1 MKLEKIQNLQ
11 VVSKPQMQQTVSVR
25 PKLTYEPD
33 SVSFSRKAEDKV
45 IAMKREGS
53 ALHVAFTGKLQNPM
67 ETKANE
73 DAPAIQFRV
82 RGVSKHQLGSEGASA
97 TAEDDSVIQLA
108 NSNWKEGDRLNVKET
123 KTRRGKSL
131 ELSHP
136 KFGALGSVPDEM
148 AEVLMPLLSG
158 KKSDYHFELSNVIAG
173 TSKGAP
179 TIGLRAVLKYTGE
192 DSKEAKKAADVFNG
206 LLNSDDPKISKA
218 VMVYQPEKSPQQVLE
233 RIFDVEGKENGLGR
247 VKEVKDAI
255 TNISKE
261 INDPKNKRILIL
273 GHCKPDGDTLGSV
286 IAMKEALKAAYPDR
300 EIDCAVDDKIP
311 GLFRDKMPGIESVK
325 RPYNPEKI
333 ATLEK
338 NLETLKSL
346 KTDTAKEQQK
356 VLERDLAELK
366 NPENL
371 FDANPLKG
379 KPKKQY
385 DLVMTMDI
393 PTPTR
398 FSGAFKDYIEGSKK
412 QIYIDHHPHRITEW
426 QNAKE
431 ETGLDM
437 NKIHKNGLA
446 LVCDAVPAATQL
458 VTIVA
463 DKAGVLGKMF
473 QKGGEAAKNFVA
485 SVITG
490 TSTDTGSFTRTANL
504 LPHHSAL
511 PVQQRPNFFP
521 EGMSTWLMNQLST
534 SDKTVDK
541 KWLRENI
548 AYDVPDKALSS
559 ESVDGKLSP
568 RDRMLTYA
576 LEGRKMSPELGLGI
590 IEVDYDQMYDVFNA
604 SLQQDPD
611 ITLLDVQNGFKYS
624 EALGA
629 LKSDP
634 SETSKRL
641 APGEK
646 ASTLTDKATETYT
659 GPYDADRIAILVIQ
673 DKKENFI
680 TENSDVAKQNGLR
693 LSFRSSAMSNHAE
706 LLANLFGGG
715 GHGGASGGRVDLP
728 GVNIDTPLVVKV
740 NGKVVD
746 DTASVYA
753 DLTKNYEIMKDNKI
767 PAEKRAGMCKKIEIA
782 LAEEG
787 QKGRTTSE
795 IIKDVVTEIRK
806 NQPAT
811 NVVSN
816 GKNGKAGKSG
826 KSGKGGRGQKTQG
839 QQQPQQTG
847 KSGGKHK
854 PQKGGKRHFE
864 VAA

>member
-11 VVSKPQMQQTVSVR
+11 VVSRPQMQQTQMVR
-25 PKLTYEPD
+25 PNLKYAAD
-33 SVSFSRKAEDKV
+33 SVTLSRQAVDKP
-45 IAMKREGS
+45 IAVKREGN

-67 ETKANE
+67 ETRATE

-82 RGVSKHQLGSEGASA
+82 RGVSKHQAGTEGASA
-97 TAEDDSVIQLA
+97 TAEDDSVVQLA
-108 NSNWKEGDRLNVKET
+108 NSNWKEGEALRCKEAKGRNG
-123 KTRRGKSL
+123 KTL
-131 ELSHP
+131 ALVHP
-136 KFGALGSVPDEM
+136 KFGEVGQVPKEM
-148 AEVLMPLLSG
+148 AEVLMPLMKG
-158 KKSDYHFELSNVIAG
+158 KNQDYRFELSNVIAG

-179 TIGLRAVLKYTGE
+179 TIGLRATLKYVGE
-192 DSKEAKKAADVFNG
+192 DKKEAQKATEVFNG
-206 LLNSDDPKISKA
+206 LLNSEDPKISKA
-218 VMVYQPEKSPQQVLE
+218 VMVYQPAKSPEQVLE

-247 VKEVKDAI
+247 VREIKEAI
-255 TNISKE
+255 TNISNE
-261 INDPKNKRILIL
+261 INNPENKRILIL

-286 IAMKEALKAAYPDR
+286 VAMKEALKAAYPDR

-311 GLFRDKMPGIESVK
+311 GLFRDKMPGIEAVK

-338 NLETLKSL
+338 NLEVLKSIN
-346 KTDTAKEQQK
+346 TPTAREQQK
-356 VLERDLAELK
+356 VLERDLAELT

-371 FDANPLKG
+371 FDANPLQG
-379 KPKKQY
+379 KAKKQY
-385 DLVMTMDI
+385 DLVMTMDV

-426 QNAKE
+426 QNAKDV
-431 ETGLDM
+431 TGLDM

-473 QKGGEAAKNFVA
+473 EKGGEAAKNFVA

-521 EGMSTWLMNQLST
+521 EGMSTWLTDQLSK
-534 SDKTVDK
+534 SDKSVDK

-548 AYDVPDKALSS
+548 AYDVPDRALSS
-559 ESVDGKLSP
+559 NSVDGKLSP
-568 RDRMLTYA
+568 RDKMLTYA
-576 LEGRKMSPELGLGI
+576 LEGRKMAPELGLGL
-590 IEVDYDQMYDVFNA
+590 IEVNYDQMYDVFNA
-604 SLQQDPD
+604 SLQQDPE
-611 ITLLDVQNGFKYS
+611 ITLLDIQNGFKYS
-624 EALGA
+624 EVMGA

-634 SETSKRL
+634 SETSQRL
-641 APGEK
+641 APGQK
-646 ASTLTDKATETYT
+646 ASSLSEMATQTYT
-659 GPYDADRIAILVIQ
+659 GPYDADRIGILVIQ

-680 TENSDVAKQNGLR
+680 TENSDVAKMNGLR
-693 LSFRSSAMSNHAE
+693 LSFRSSATSNHAE

-728 GVNIDTPLVVKV
+728 GVEINTPLVVKV
-740 NGKVVD
+740 DGKVVD

-753 DLTKNYEIMKDNKI
+753 DLTKNYEIMKDNSI

-782 LAEEG
+782 LAEDG

-795 IIKDVVTEIRK
+795 IITDVVKEIRK
-806 NQPAT
+806 NQPAVET
-811 NVVSN
+811 QT
-816 GKNGKAGKSG
+816 GK
-826 KSGKGGRGQKTQG
+826 GQKTQG
-839 QQQPQQTG
+839 HHDNHQQTG
-847 KSGGKHK
+847 KAGGKHK
-854 PQKGGKRHFE
+854 PHKGGKRHFD

>member
-1 MKLEKIQNLQ
+1 MKLEKIQNLSL
-11 VVSKPQMQQTVSVR
+11 VSKPQMQKATAVR
-25 PKLTYEPD
+25 PKLTYEAD
-33 SVSFSRKAEDKV
+33 SATFTRKAEDKV
-45 IAMKREGS
+45 IAMKREGN

-73 DAPAIQFRV
+73 DAPALQFRV
-82 RGVSKHQLGSEGASA
+82 RGVSKHQLGTEGASA
-97 TAEDDSVIQLA
+97 TAEDDSVVQLA
-108 NSNWKEGDRLNVKET
+108 NSNWKEGDRLNWKEE
-123 KTRRGKSL
+123 KTRMGTTIA
-131 ELSHP
+131 LSHP
-136 KFGALGSVPDEM
+136 KFGEIGQVPKEM
-148 AEVLMPLLSG
+148 AEVLLPVLKG
-158 KKSDYHFELSNVIAG
+158 KKQDFSFELGNVIAG

-179 TIGLRAVLKYTGE
+179 TIGLRAVLKYKGDDARTA
-192 DSKEAKKAADVFNG
+192 KEAADVFNG

-233 RIFDVEGKENGLGR
+233 RIFDVEGKENGLGK
-247 VKEVKDAI
+247 VKEIKEAI
-255 TNISKE
+255 TNIANE
-261 INDPKNKRILIL
+261 INNPENKRILIL

-300 EIDCAVDDKIP
+300 QIDCAVDDKIP
-311 GLFRDKMPGIESVK
+311 GLFRDKMPGVEDVK
-325 RPYNPEKI
+325 RPYNPKKI
-333 ATLEK
+333 ETLEK
-338 NLETLKSL
+338 NIETLKSL
-346 KTDTAKEQQK
+346 NTETAKEQLK

-366 NPENL
+366 DPNNL
-371 FDANPLKG
+371 FDANPLQG
-379 KPKKQY
+379 KAKKQY
-385 DLVMTMDI
+385 DLVITMDI

-426 QNAKE
+426 QNAKA

-437 NKIHKNGLA
+437 DKIHKNGLA
-446 LVCDAVPAATQL
+446 LICDAVPAATQL

-473 QKGGEAAKNFVA
+473 EKGGTAAKNFVA

-521 EGMSTWLMNQLST
+521 EGMSTWLTNQLAKT
-534 SDKTVDK
+534 DKSVDK

-559 ESVDGKLSP
+559 TSVDGKASP
-568 RDRMLTYA
+568 RDKMVQYA
-576 LEGRKMSPELGLGI
+576 LDGRKMFPELGLGV

-604 SLQQDPD
+604 SLEQDPD
-611 ITLLDVQNGFKYS
+611 ITLLDIQNGFKYS
-624 EALGA
+624 EVLGA

-634 SETSKRL
+634 SETSQKL
-641 APGEK
+641 AKGQK
-646 ASTLTDKATETYT
+646 ASTLSERATQTYT
-659 GPYDADRIAILVIQ
+659 GPYDADRIGILVIQ

-706 LLANLFGGG
+706 ILANLFGGG

-728 GVNIDTPLVVKV
+728 GVTIDTPLVIKV
-740 NGKVVD
+740 NGKVVE
-746 DTASVYA
+746 DTASVYE
-753 DLTKNYEIMKDNKI
+753 DLKNNYNIMKDNNI
-767 PAEKRAGMCKKIEIA
+767 PAEQRAGKCKKIEIA

-787 QKGRTTSE
+787 QKGRTTTE

-806 NQPAT
+806 TQPAT
-811 NVVSN
+811 TTQ
-816 GKNGKAGKSG
+816 
-826 KSGKGGRGQKTQG
+826 KGGKGQKTGKGPRTQG
-839 QQQPQQTG
+839 HEQPQHTG
-847 KSGGKHK
+847 KANGKHRPK
-854 PQKGGKRHFE
+854 KGGKRHFE

>member
-1 MKLEKIQNLQ
+1 
-11 VVSKPQMQQTVSVR
+11 
-25 PKLTYEPD
+25 
-33 SVSFSRKAEDKV
+33 
-45 IAMKREGS
+45 
-53 ALHVAFTGKLQNPM
+53 
-67 ETKANE
+67 
-73 DAPAIQFRV
+73 
-82 RGVSKHQLGSEGASA
+82 
-97 TAEDDSVIQLA
+97 
-108 NSNWKEGDRLNVKET
+108 
-123 KTRRGKSL
+123 
-131 ELSHP
+131 
-136 KFGALGSVPDEM
+136 
-148 AEVLMPLLSG
+148 
-158 KKSDYHFELSNVIAG
+158 
-173 TSKGAP
+173 
-179 TIGLRAVLKYTGE
+179 
-192 DSKEAKKAADVFNG
+192 
-206 LLNSDDPKISKA
+206 
-218 VMVYQPEKSPQQVLE
+218 
-233 RIFDVEGKENGLGR
+233 
-247 VKEVKDAI
+247 
-255 TNISKE
+255 
-261 INDPKNKRILIL
+261 
-273 GHCKPDGDTLGSV
+273 
-286 IAMKEALKAAYPDR
+286 MKEALKAAYPDR

-333 ATLEK
+333 ETLSK
-338 NLETLKSL
+338 NLEVLKSIN
-346 KTDTAKEQQK
+346 TPTSKEQQK

-366 NPENL
+366 DPNNL
-371 FDANPLKG
+371 FDANPLQG

-385 DLVMTMDI
+385 DLVMTMDV

-431 ETGLDM
+431 VTGLDM

-473 QKGGEAAKNFVA
+473 EKGGEAAKNFVA

-521 EGMSTWLMNQLST
+521 EGMSTWLTDKLSQT
-534 SDKTVDK
+534 DKSVDK

-559 ESVDGKLSP
+559 NSVDGKLSP
-568 RDRMLTYA
+568 RDKMLTYA
-576 LEGRKMSPELGLGI
+576 LQGRKMEPELGLGI
-590 IEVDYDQMYDVFNA
+590 IEVDYDQMYDVFDA
-604 SLQQDPD
+604 SLKQDPE
-611 ITLLDVQNGFKYS
+611 ITLLDIQNGFKYS
-624 EALGA
+624 EVMGA
-629 LKSDP
+629 LKADP
-634 SETSKRL
+634 SETSQRL
-641 APGEK
+641 APGQK
-646 ASTLTDKATETYT
+646 ASSLSEMATQTYT
-659 GPYDADRIAILVIQ
+659 GPYDADRIGILVIQ

-693 LSFRSSAMSNHAE
+693 LSFRSSATSNHAE

-728 GVNIDTPLVVKV
+728 GVEINTPLVVKV
-740 NGKVVD
+740 DGKVVD

-753 DLTKNYEIMKDNKI
+753 DLTKNYEIMKDNSI

-782 LAEEG
+782 LAEDG

-795 IIKDVVTEIRK
+795 IITDVVKEIRK
-806 NQPAT
+806 NQPAVET
-811 NVVSN
+811 QT
-816 GKNGKAGKSG
+816 GK
-826 KSGKGGRGQKTQG
+826 GQKTQG
-839 QQQPQQTG
+839 HHDNNQHSG
-847 KSGGKHK
+847 KVGGKHK
-854 PQKGGKRHFE
+854 PHKGGKRHFD

>member
-1 MKLEKIQNLQ
+1 MKLEKIQNLS
-11 VVSKPQMQQTVSVR
+11 VVTQPQMQKAQAVR
-25 PKLTYEPD
+25 PKLTYEAD
-33 SVSFSRKAEDKV
+33 TATFTRKAEDKV
-45 IAMKREGS
+45 ISMKREGN

-67 ETKANE
+67 ETKASE

-82 RGVSKHQLGSEGASA
+82 RGVSKHQLGTEGASA
-97 TAEDDSVIQLA
+97 TAEDDSVVQLA
-108 NSNWKEGDRLNVKET
+108 NSNWKEGDRLQWKEE
-123 KTRRGKSL
+123 KTRMGKTIA
-131 ELSHP
+131 LSHP
-136 KFGALGSVPDEM
+136 KFGEIGQVPKEM
-148 AEVLMPLLSG
+148 AEVLLPVLKG
-158 KKSDYHFELSNVIAG
+158 KKQDFSFELGNVIAG

-179 TIGLRAVLKYTGE
+179 TIGLRAVLKYNGNDKSTA
-192 DSKEAKKAADVFNG
+192 KEAADVFNG

-218 VMVYQPEKSPQQVLE
+218 VMVYQPEKSPKQVLE
-233 RIFDVEGKENGLGR
+233 RIFDVEGKENGLGK
-247 VKEVKDAI
+247 VKEIKETID
-255 TNISKE
+255 NIANE
-261 INDPKNKRILIL
+261 INNPENKKILVL

-311 GLFRDKMPGIESVK
+311 GLFRDKMPGIEDVK
-325 RPYNPEKI
+325 RPYNAKKI
-333 ATLEK
+333 ETLEK
-338 NLETLKSL
+338 NLEVLKSL

-356 VLERDLAELK
+356 VLERDLSELK
-366 NPENL
+366 DPNNL
-371 FDANPLKG
+371 FDANPLQG

-385 DLVMTMDI
+385 DLVVTLDI

-463 DKAGVLGKMF
+463 EKAGVLGKMF
-473 QKGGEAAKNFVA
+473 EKGGKAAKNFVA

-521 EGMSTWLMNQLST
+521 EGMSTWLTNQLSKT
-534 SDKTVDK
+534 DKSVDK

-559 ESVDGKLSP
+559 TSIDGKASP
-568 RDRMLTYA
+568 RDKMVQYA
-576 LEGRKMSPELGLGI
+576 LDGRKMFPDLGLGI

-604 SLQQDPD
+604 SLEQDPD
-611 ITLLDVQNGFKYS
+611 ITLLDIQNGFKYS
-624 EALGA
+624 EVLGA

-634 SETSKRL
+634 SETSQKL
-641 APGEK
+641 AKGQK
-646 ASTLTDKATETYT
+646 ASTLSEKATQTYT
-659 GPYDADRIAILVIQ
+659 GPYDADRIGILVIQ

-706 LLANLFGGG
+706 ILANLFGGG

-728 GVNIDTPLVVKV
+728 GVEIDTPLVIKV

-746 DTASVYA
+746 DTAEVYN
-753 DLTKNYEIMKDNKI
+753 DLKNNYNIMKDNNI
-767 PAEKRAGMCKKIEIA
+767 PAEQRAGKCKKIEIA

-787 QKGRTTSE
+787 QKGRTTTE

-806 NQPAT
+806 GQPAT
-811 NVVSN
+811 TTQRPQK
-816 GKNGKAGKSG
+816 GGKA
-826 KSGKGGRGQKTQG
+826 GKGGRGQKSQKTQG
-839 QQQPQQTG
+839 QDQPQRPG

-854 PQKGGKRHFE
+854 PQKGGRRHFE

>member
-11 VVSKPQMQQTVSVR
+11 VVSKPQLQQAQTVR
-25 PKLTYEPD
+25 PKLTYATD
-33 SVSFSRKAEDKV
+33 SVTLSRKAEDKA
-45 IAMKREGS
+45 IAVKREGN

-67 ETKANE
+67 ETKATE

-82 RGVSKHQLGSEGASA
+82 RGVSKHQLGTEGASA
-97 TAEDDSVIQLA
+97 TAEDDSVVQLA
-108 NSNWKEGDRLNVKET
+108 NSNWKEGDRLNCKEVKGRNG
-123 KTRRGKSL
+123 KTL
-131 ELSHP
+131 ALVHP
-136 KFGALGSVPDEM
+136 KFGEVGQVPKEM
-148 AEVLMPLLSG
+148 AEVLMPVMKG
-158 KKSDYHFELSNVIAG
+158 KNQDYRFELSNVIAG

-179 TIGLRAVLKYTGE
+179 TIGLRASLKYVGN
-192 DSKEAKKAADVFNG
+192 DKKEAQKATDTFNS

-218 VMVYQPEKSPQQVLE
+218 VMVYQPSKSPEQVLE
-233 RIFDVEGKENGLGR
+233 RIFDVEGKENGPAR
-247 VKEVKDAI
+247 VKEIKEAI
-255 TNISKE
+255 TNISNE
-261 INDPKNKRILIL
+261 INNPENKKILIL

-286 IAMKEALKAAYPDR
+286 VAMKEALKAAYPDR

-311 GLFRDKMPGIESVK
+311 GLFRDKMPGIEAVK
-325 RPYNPEKI
+325 RPYNPDKI

-338 NLETLKSL
+338 NLEVLKSIN
-346 KTDTAKEQQK
+346 TETSKEQQK
-356 VLERDLAELK
+356 VLERDLAELT

-371 FDANPLKG
+371 FDANPLQG

-385 DLVMTMDI
+385 DLVMTMDV

-473 QKGGEAAKNFVA
+473 EKGGEAAKNFVA

-521 EGMSTWLMNQLST
+521 EGMSTWLTDQLSKT
-534 SDKTVDK
+534 DKSVDK

-559 ESVDGKLSP
+559 NSVDGKLSP
-568 RDRMLTYA
+568 RDKMLTYA
-576 LEGRKMSPELGLGI
+576 LEGRKMAPELGLGI
-590 IEVDYDQMYDVFNA
+590 IEVDYDQMYDVFNS
-604 SLQQDPD
+604 SLKQDPE

-624 EALGA
+624 EVLGA

-634 SETSKRL
+634 SETSQKL
-641 APGEK
+641 AQGQK
-646 ASTLTDKATETYT
+646 ASTLTERASETYT
-659 GPYDADRIAILVIQ
+659 GPYDADRIGILVIQ

-680 TENSDVAKQNGLR
+680 TENSDVAKMNGLR
-693 LSFRSSAMSNHAE
+693 LSFRSSATSNHAE

-728 GVNIDTPLVVKV
+728 GVTIDTPLVVKV

-753 DLTKNYEIMKDNKI
+753 DLTKNYEIMKDNNI

-782 LAEEG
+782 LAEDG
-787 QKGRTTSE
+787 QQGRTTSE
-795 IIKDVVTEIRK
+795 IIKDVVKEIRK

-811 NVVSN
+811 NTKET
-816 GKNGKAGKSG
+816 GK
-826 KSGKGGRGQKTQG
+826 GQKTQG
-839 QQQPQQTG
+839 HNDNHQQTG
-847 KSGGKHK
+847 KAGGKHK
-854 PQKGGKRHFE
+854 PHKGGKRHFD

>member
-11 VVSKPQMQQTVSVR
+11 VVSRPQMQKAATVR
-25 PKLTYEPD
+25 PNLRYEAD
-33 SVSFSRKAEDKV
+33 TATFTRKAEDKA
-45 IAMKREGS
+45 IAVKREGN

-67 ETKANE
+67 ETKATE
-73 DAPAIQFRV
+73 DLPAIQFRV
-82 RGVSKHQLGSEGASA
+82 RGVSKHQAGTEGASA
-97 TAEDDSVIQLA
+97 TAEDDSVVQLA
-108 NSNWKEGDRLNVKET
+108 HSNWKEGDRLNCKEVKGRQG
-123 KTRRGKSL
+123 KTL
-131 ELSHP
+131 ALMHP
-136 KFGALGSVPDEM
+136 KFGEVGQVPKEM
-148 AEVLMPLLSG
+148 AEVLMPVMKG
-158 KKSDYHFELSNVIAG
+158 KNQDYRFELSNVIAG

-179 TIGLRAVLKYTGE
+179 TIGLRATLKYIGK
-192 DSKEAKKAADVFNG
+192 DKKEAQKATEAFNN

-233 RIFDVEGKENGLGR
+233 RIFDVEGKENGLGK
-247 VKEVKDAI
+247 VKEIKDAI
-255 TNISKE
+255 TNISNE
-261 INDPKNKRILIL
+261 INNPENKRILIL

-286 IAMKEALKAAYPDR
+286 IAMKTAIQAAYPDR
-300 EIDCAVDDKIP
+300 QIDCAVDDKIP
-311 GLFRDKMPGIESVK
+311 GLFRDKMPGIEDVK

-338 NLETLKSL
+338 NLEVLKSIN
-346 KTDTAKEQQK
+346 TPTSKEQQK
-356 VLERDLAELK
+356 VLERDLAELT
-366 NPENL
+366 NPDNL
-371 FDANPLKG
+371 FDANPLQG
-379 KPKKQY
+379 KEKKKY
-385 DLVMTMDI
+385 DLVMTMDV

-426 QNAKE
+426 QNAKS

-463 DKAGVLGKMF
+463 EKAGLLGKMF
-473 QKGGEAAKNFVA
+473 EKGGEAAKNFVA

-521 EGMSTWLMNQLST
+521 EGMSTWLTNKLAETDS
-534 SDKTVDK
+534 SVDK

-559 ESVDGKLSP
+559 NSVDGKLSP
-568 RDRMLTYA
+568 RDKMLTYA

-634 SETSKRL
+634 SETSQKL
-641 APGEK
+641 APGQK
-646 ASTLTDKATETYT
+646 ASTLTERATETYT

-728 GVNIDTPLVVKV
+728 GVTIDTPLVIKV
-740 NGKVVD
+740 NGKTVD

-753 DLTKNYEIMKDNKI
+753 DLAKNYEIMKDNNI
-767 PAEKRAGMCKKIEIA
+767 PAEKRASMCKKIEIA
-782 LAEEG
+782 LAGEG
-787 QKGRTTSE
+787 EKGRTTSE

-806 NQPAT
+806 SQPAT
-811 NVVSN
+811 NST
-816 GKNGKAGKSG
+816 KE
-826 KSGKGGRGQKTQG
+826 SGKGQKTNG
-839 QQQPQQTG
+839 HHDNHQQTG
-847 KSGGKHK
+847 KAGGKHK
-854 PQKGGKRHFE
+854 PHKGGKRHFE

>member
-11 VVSKPQMQQTVSVR
+11 VVSKPQMQQTANVR
-25 PKLTYEPD
+25 PNLRYEAD
-33 SVSFSRKAEDKV
+33 SVSFSRKAEDKP
-45 IAMKREGS
+45 IAVKREGN

-67 ETKANE
+67 ETKATE

-82 RGVSKHQLGSEGASA
+82 RGVSKHQAGTEGASA
-97 TAEDDSVIQLA
+97 TAEDDSVVQLA
-108 NSNWKEGDRLNVKET
+108 HSNWKEGDRLNCKEVKGRQG
-123 KTRRGKSL
+123 KTL
-131 ELSHP
+131 ALIHP
-136 KFGALGSVPDEM
+136 KFGEVGQVPKEM
-148 AEVLMPLLSG
+148 AEVLMPVMKG
-158 KKSDYHFELSNVIAG
+158 KMQDYRFELSNVIAG

-179 TIGLRAVLKYTGE
+179 TIGLRAALKYVGN
-192 DSKEAKKAADVFNG
+192 DKKEAQKATDAFNG

-218 VMVYQPEKSPQQVLE
+218 VMVYQPAKTPQQVLE

-247 VKEVKDAI
+247 VKEIKDAI
-255 TNISKE
+255 SNISDE
-261 INDPKNKRILIL
+261 INNPENKKILIL

-286 IAMKEALKAAYPDR
+286 IAMKTAIQAAFPDR

-311 GLFRDKMPGIESVK
+311 GLFRDKMPGIEAVK

-338 NLETLKSL
+338 NLEVLKSIN
-346 KTDTAKEQQK
+346 TDTSKEQQK

-371 FDANPLKG
+371 FDANPLQG
-379 KPKKQY
+379 KEKKKY

-463 DKAGVLGKMF
+463 EKAGLLGKMF
-473 QKGGEAAKNFVA
+473 EKGGEAAKNFVA

-521 EGMSTWLMNQLST
+521 EGMSTWLTNKLSET
-534 SDKTVDK
+534 DSSVDK

-559 ESVDGKLSP
+559 NSVDGKLSP
-568 RDRMLTYA
+568 RDKMLTYA

-590 IEVDYDQMYDVFNA
+590 IEVDYDQMYDVFNS

-634 SETSKRL
+634 SEVSQKL
-641 APGEK
+641 APGQK
-646 ASTLTDKATETYT
+646 ASTLTERATETYT

-728 GVNIDTPLVVKV
+728 GVNVDTPLVIKV
-740 NGKVVD
+740 NGKTVD

-753 DLTKNYEIMKDNKI
+753 DLTKNYEIMKDNNI

-782 LAEEG
+782 LAGEG
-787 QKGRTTSE
+787 EHGRTTSE
-795 IIKDVVTEIRK
+795 IIKDVVKEIRK
-806 NQPAT
+806 DQPAT
-811 NVVSN
+811 NTT
-816 GKNGKAGKSG
+816 KET
-826 KSGKGGRGQKTQG
+826 GRGNKTQG
-839 QQQPQQTG
+839 HHDNHQQTG
-847 KSGGKHK
+847 KAGGKHR
-854 PQKGGKRHFE
+854 PNKGGKRHFE

>member
-11 VVSKPQMQQTVSVR
+11 VVSQPQMQRTANVR
-25 PKLTYEPD
+25 PKLTYEAD
-33 SVSFSRKAEDKV
+33 SVSFSRKAEEKV
-45 IAMKREGS
+45 ISTKREGN

-67 ETKANE
+67 ETKASE

-82 RGVSKHQLGSEGASA
+82 RGVSKHQLGTEGASA
-97 TAEDDSVIQLA
+97 TAVDDSVVQLA

-123 KTRRGKSL
+123 KTRRGKTL
-131 ELSHP
+131 EIVHP

-148 AEVLMPLLSG
+148 ADTLMPLIKG
-158 KKSDYHFELSNVIAG
+158 DKTNYRFELSNVIAG

-179 TIGLRAVLKYTGE
+179 TIGLRAVLKYTG
-192 DSKEAKKAADVFNG
+192 DDPKQAKAASDVFNE

-233 RIFDVEGKENGLGR
+233 RIFDVEGKENGLGSVR
-247 VKEVKDAI
+247 EIKDAI

-261 INDPKNKRILIL
+261 INDPSNKRILIL

-325 RPYNPEKI
+325 RPYNPDKI
-333 ATLEK
+333 QTLEK
-338 NLETLKSL
+338 NIETLKSL
-346 KTDTAKEQQK
+346 KTDTAKAQQQ

-366 NPENL
+366 DPENL
-371 FDANPLKG
+371 FDANPLQG

-385 DLVMTMDI
+385 DLVMTMDV

-521 EGMSTWLMNQLST
+521 EGMSTWLMNQLSAT
-534 SDKTVDK
+534 DKSVDK

-559 ESVDGKLSP
+559 ESVNGKASP

-604 SLQQDPD
+604 SLEQDPD

-634 SETSKRL
+634 SETSQRL
-641 APGEK
+641 APGQKASSLSEK
-646 ASTLTDKATETYT
+646 ATQTYT

-728 GVNIDTPLVVKV
+728 GVTIDTPLVVKV
-740 NGKVVD
+740 DGKVVD

-753 DLTKNYEIMKDNKI
+753 DLTKNYEIMKDTKI

-787 QKGRTTSE
+787 QAGRTTSE
-795 IIKDVVTEIRK
+795 IIKDVVSEIRK

-811 NVVSN
+811 T
-816 GKNGKAGKSG
+816 KTTTTG

-839 QQQPQQTG
+839 QEQPERTG
-847 KSGGKHK
+847 KSNGKHK
-854 PQKGGKRHFE
+854 PKKGGKKHFE

>member
-1 MKLEKIQNLQ
+1 MNINKINNLAVAQ
-11 VVSKPQMQQTVSVR
+11 MRPQIKPQAAQ
-25 PKLTYEPD
+25 PKLTYATDTVELSKQESP
-33 SVSFSRKAEDKV
+33 
-45 IAMKREGS
+45 ITLKRQGN
-53 ALHVAFTGKLQNPM
+53 ALHVSFTGKIQNPM

-73 DAPAIQFRV
+73 DAPALQFRV
-82 RGVSKHQLGSEGASA
+82 RGVSKHQLGTEGASA
-97 TAEDDSVIQLA
+97 TAEDDSVVQLA
-108 NSNWKEGDRLNVKET
+108 NSNWKEGDKLVWKEE
-123 KTRRGKSL
+123 KTRMGKSIA
-131 ELSHP
+131 LSHP
-136 KFGALGSVPDEM
+136 KFGEIGSVPKEM
-148 AEVLMPLLSG
+148 AEVLLPVL
-158 KKSDYHFELSNVIAG
+158 KNNKQDYSFELGNVIAG

-179 TIGLRAVLKYTGE
+179 TIGLRAVLKYNGN
-192 DSKEAKKAADVFNG
+192 DKKVAKEAADVFNG

-218 VMVYQPEKSPQQVLE
+218 VMVYQPEKSPKQVLE
-233 RIFDVEGKENGLGR
+233 RIFDVEGKENGLGAVR
-247 VKEVKDAI
+247 EVKTAI
-255 TNISKE
+255 DNIANE
-261 INDPKNKRILIL
+261 INNPENKRILLL

-286 IAMKEALKAAYPDR
+286 IAMKEALKVAYPDR

-311 GLFRDKMPGIESVK
+311 GLFRDKMPGIEDVK

-333 ATLEK
+333 QTLEK
-338 NLETLKSL
+338 NLQVLNALNTP
-346 KTDTAKEQQK
+346 TAKEQSK

-366 NPENL
+366 DPNNL
-371 FDANPLKG
+371 FDANPLNG
-379 KPKKQY
+379 KEKKKY
-385 DLVMTMDI
+385 DLVVTLDV

-426 QNAKE
+426 QNAKN

-437 NKIHKNGLA
+437 DKIHKNGLA

-473 QKGGEAAKNFVA
+473 EKGGKAAKNFVA

-521 EGMSTWLMNQLST
+521 EGMSTWLTNQLAKT
-534 SDKTVDK
+534 DKSVDK

-548 AYDVPDKALSS
+548 AYDVPDKKLSGD
-559 ESVDGKLSP
+559 SVNGKTSP
-568 RDRMLTYA
+568 RDKMLNYA

-590 IEVDYDQMYDVFNA
+590 IEVDYDQMYDVFNS
-604 SLQQDPD
+604 SLEQDPD

-634 SETSKRL
+634 SETSQKL
-641 APGEK
+641 VKGQK
-646 ASTLTDKATETYT
+646 AQTLTERATQTYE

-728 GVNIDTPLVVKV
+728 GVTVSTPLVIKV
-740 NGKVVD
+740 NGKVVE
-746 DTASVYA
+746 DTAEVYK
-753 DLTKNYEIMKDNKI
+753 DLKQNYEIMKDNNI
-767 PAEKRAGMCKKIEIA
+767 PAEQRAGKCKKIEIA
-782 LAEEG
+782 LAEDG

-795 IIKDVVTEIRK
+795 IITDVVREIRK
-806 NQPAT
+806 GQPAT
-811 NVVSN
+811 NQV
-816 GKNGKAGKSG
+816 
-826 KSGKGGRGQKTQG
+826 KGGRGPKGPKGGRRPEANQQAQQG
-839 QQQPQQTG
+839 
-847 KSGGKHK
+847 HK
-854 PQKGGKRHFE
+854 PQGGKKPHGHKGGRRLNE
-864 VAA
+864 VA

>member
-1 MKLEKIQNLQ
+1 MNINKINNLAVAQ
-11 VVSKPQMQQTVSVR
+11 MKPQLKAREIQ
-25 PKLTYEPD
+25 PKLTYATDTVELSKQESPI
-33 SVSFSRKAEDKV
+33 VL
-45 IAMKREGS
+45 KRQGN
-53 ALHVAFTGKLQNPM
+53 ALHVSFTGKIQNPM
-67 ETKANE
+67 ETKASE
-73 DAPAIQFRV
+73 DAPALQFRV
-82 RGVSKHQLGSEGASA
+82 RGVSKHQLGTEGASA
-97 TAEDDSVIQLA
+97 TAEDDSVVQLA
-108 NSNWKEGDRLNVKET
+108 NSNWKEGDRLQWKEE
-123 KTRRGKSL
+123 KTRMGKTIA
-131 ELSHP
+131 LSHP
-136 KFGALGSVPDEM
+136 KFGEIGSVPKEM
-148 AEVLMPLLSG
+148 AEVLLPVLKG
-158 KKSDYHFELSNVIAG
+158 KKQDFSFELGNVIAG

-179 TIGLRAVLKYTGE
+179 TIGLRAVLKYNGT
-192 DSKEAKKAADVFNG
+192 DKKAAKEAADVFNG

-218 VMVYQPEKSPQQVLE
+218 VMVYQPEKSPKQVLE

-247 VKEVKDAI
+247 VKEVKTAI
-255 TNISKE
+255 DNIAKE
-261 INDPKNKRILIL
+261 INDPSNKKILLL

-311 GLFRDKMPGIESVK
+311 GLFRDKMPGIEDVK

-333 ATLEK
+333 KTLEK
-338 NLETLKSL
+338 NLQVLNALNTE
-346 KTDTAKEQQK
+346 TAKEQSK

-366 NPENL
+366 DPNNL
-371 FDANPLKG
+371 FDANPLNG
-379 KPKKQY
+379 KAKKKY
-385 DLVMTMDI
+385 DLVVTLDI

-426 QNAKE
+426 QNAKK

-437 NKIHKNGLA
+437 DKIHKNGLA

-473 QKGGEAAKNFVA
+473 EKGGKAAKNFVA

-521 EGMSTWLMNQLST
+521 EGMSTWLTNQLAKT
-534 SDKTVDK
+534 DKSVDK

-548 AYDVPDKALSS
+548 AYDVPDKKLSGD
-559 ESVDGKLSP
+559 SVDGKTSP
-568 RDRMLTYA
+568 RDKMLTYA

-590 IEVDYDQMYDVFNA
+590 IEVDYDQMYDVFNS
-604 SLQQDPD
+604 SLEQDPD

-634 SETSKRL
+634 SETSQKL
-641 APGEK
+641 AKGQK
-646 ASTLTDKATETYT
+646 AQTLTERATQTYE

-728 GVNIDTPLVVKV
+728 GVTINTPLVVKV

-746 DTASVYA
+746 DTAEVYK
-753 DLTKNYEIMKDNKI
+753 DLKQNYEIMKDNNI
-767 PAEKRAGMCKKIEIA
+767 PAEQRAGKCKKIEIA
-782 LAEEG
+782 LAEDG

-795 IIKDVVTEIRK
+795 IIQDVVKEIRK
-806 NQPAT
+806 GQPAT
-811 NVVSN
+811 NAVK
-816 GKNGKAGKSG
+816 G
-826 KSGKGGRGQKTQG
+826 GKGPRGPKG
-839 QQQPQQTG
+839 P
-847 KSGGKHK
+847 
-854 PQKGGKRHFE
+854 KGGKRPEANQQAQQGQKAHGGKKPHGHKGGRRLNE
-864 VAA
+864 VA

>member
-11 VVSKPQMQQTVSVR
+11 VVSQPQLQKTANVR
-25 PKLTYEPD
+25 PKLTYAPD
-33 SVSFSRKAEDKV
+33 SVSFSQKAQDKV

-67 ETKANE
+67 ETKATE

-82 RGVSKHQLGSEGASA
+82 RGVSKHQLGTEGASA
-97 TAEDDSVIQLA
+97 TAEDDSVVQLA

-179 TIGLRAVLKYTGE
+179 TIGLRAVLKYTG
-192 DSKEAKKAADVFNG
+192 DDKKEAQKAADVFNG
-206 LLNSDDPKISKA
+206 LLNSEDPKISKA

-233 RIFDVEGKENGLGR
+233 RIFDVEGKENGLGS
-247 VKEVKDAI
+247 VKEIKNAI

-261 INDPKNKRILIL
+261 INDPNNKRILIL

-311 GLFRDKMPGIESVK
+311 GLFRDKMPGIEDVK

-346 KTDTAKEQQK
+346 KTETAKEQQK

-371 FDANPLKG
+371 FDANPLQG

-385 DLVMTMDI
+385 DLVMTMDV

-426 QNAKE
+426 QNAKS

-437 NKIHKNGLA
+437 DKIHKNGLA

-559 ESVDGKLSP
+559 ESVDGKTSP
-568 RDRMLTYA
+568 RDKMLTYA

-604 SLQQDPD
+604 SLEQDPD

-634 SETSKRL
+634 SETSQRL
-641 APGEK
+641 APGET
-646 ASTLTDKATETYT
+646 ASTLTDKATQTYT

-728 GVNIDTPLVVKV
+728 GVTIDTPLVVKV

-753 DLTKNYEIMKDNKI
+753 DLTKNYEIMKDSSI

-811 NVVSN
+811 TKTTT
-816 GKNGKAGKSG
+816 GKSGKAG

-839 QQQPQQTG
+839 QQNPQQTG
-847 KSGGKHK
+847 KAGGKHK
-854 PQKGGKRHFE
+854 PQKGGKRHFD
-864 VAA
+864 VAV

>member
-11 VVSKPQMQQTVSVR
+11 VVSKTQLQQAQTVR
-25 PKLTYEPD
+25 PRLTYAAD
-33 SVSFSRKAEDKV
+33 SVTLSGKAVDKA
-45 IAMKREGS
+45 IAVKRQGN

-67 ETKANE
+67 ETQANE

-82 RGVSKHQLGSEGASA
+82 RGVSKHQLGTEGASA
-97 TAEDDSVIQLA
+97 TAEDDSVVQLA
-108 NSNWKEGDRLNVKET
+108 NSNWKEGDRLNCKEVKG
-123 KTRRGKSL
+123 RMGKSL
-131 ELSHP
+131 ALVHP
-136 KFGALGSVPDEM
+136 KFGELGQVPKEM
-148 AEVLMPLLSG
+148 ADVLIPVMKG
-158 KKSDYHFELSNVIAG
+158 KTQDYHFELSNVIAG

-179 TIGLRAVLKYTGE
+179 TIGLRAALKYVGN
-192 DSKEAKKAADVFNG
+192 DKNEAKKATEAFNG
-206 LLNSDDPKISKA
+206 LLNSEDPKISKA
-218 VMVYQPEKSPQQVLE
+218 VMVYQPSKSPSQVLE

-247 VKEVKDAI
+247 VREIKEAI
-255 TNISKE
+255 TNISNE
-261 INDPKNKRILIL
+261 INNPENKRILIL

-286 IAMKEALKAAYPDR
+286 VAMKEALKAAYPDR

-311 GLFRDKMPGIESVK
+311 GLFRDKMPGVEAVK

-333 ATLEK
+333 EKLEK
-338 NLETLKSL
+338 NLEVLKAINTETS
-346 KTDTAKEQQK
+346 KEQQK

-366 NPENL
+366 DPNNL
-371 FDANPLKG
+371 FDANPLQG

-385 DLVMTMDI
+385 DLVMTMDV

-426 QNAKE
+426 QNAKA

-437 NKIHKNGLA
+437 DKIHKNGLA

-473 QKGGEAAKNFVA
+473 EKGGEAAKNFVA

-504 LPHHSAL
+504 LPHHSKL

-521 EGMSTWLMNQLST
+521 EGMSTWLTDKLSET
-534 SDKTVDK
+534 DKSVDK

-548 AYDVPDKALSS
+548 AYDVPDKKLSS
-559 ESVDGKLSP
+559 SSVDGKLSP
-568 RDRMLTYA
+568 RDKMLTYA
-576 LEGRKMSPELGLGI
+576 LEGRKMEPELGLGI
-590 IEVDYDQMYDVFNA
+590 IEVDYDQMYDVFNS
-604 SLQQDPD
+604 SLQQDPE

-624 EALGA
+624 EVLGA

-634 SETSKRL
+634 SETSQRL
-641 APGEK
+641 APGQQATSLADK
-646 ASTLTDKATETYT
+646 ASQTYT
-659 GPYDADRIAILVIQ
+659 GPYDADRIGILVIQ

-680 TENSDVAKQNGLR
+680 TENSDVAKMNGLR
-693 LSFRSSAMSNHAE
+693 LSFRSSATSNHAE

-728 GVNIDTPLVVKV
+728 GVEINTPLVIKV
-740 NGKVVD
+740 DGKVVD

-753 DLTKNYEIMKDNKI
+753 DLTKNYEIMKDNSI

-787 QKGRTTSE
+787 QQGRTTSQ
-795 IIKDVVTEIRK
+795 IITDVVKEIRK

-811 NVVSN
+811 NTQTT
-816 GKNGKAGKSG
+816 GK
-826 KSGKGGRGQKTQG
+826 GQKTQG
-839 QQQPQQTG
+839 HKGQPQHTG
-847 KSGGKHK
+847 KAGGKHK
-854 PQKGGKRHFE
+854 PHKGGKRHFD

>member
-11 VVSKPQMQQTVSVR
+11 VVSQPQMQRTANVR
-25 PKLTYEPD
+25 PKLTYEAD
-33 SVSFSRKAEDKV
+33 SVSFSRKAEDKA
-45 IAMKREGS
+45 IAMKKEGN

-67 ETKANE
+67 ETKATE

-82 RGVSKHQLGSEGASA
+82 RGVSKHQLGTEGASA
-97 TAEDDSVIQLA
+97 TAVDDTVVQLA

-131 ELSHP
+131 EISHP

-148 AEVLMPLLSG
+148 AEVLMPLLKG
-158 KKSDYHFELSNVIAG
+158 KGSDYRFELSNVIAG

-179 TIGLRAVLKYTGE
+179 TIGLRATLKYVG
-192 DSKEAKKAADVFNG
+192 DDKNEAKNATAVFNE
-206 LLNSDDPKISKA
+206 LLNSEDPKISKA

-247 VKEVKDAI
+247 VKEIKDAI

-261 INDPKNKRILIL
+261 INNPENKRILLL

-286 IAMKEALKAAYPDR
+286 IAMKEALKAAFPDR

-311 GLFRDKMPGIESVK
+311 GLFRDKMPGIEDVK

-338 NLETLKSL
+338 NIETLKAL
-346 KTDTAKEQQK
+346 NTETAKAQQQ

-371 FDANPLKG
+371 FDANPLQG
-379 KPKKQY
+379 KEKKKY

-426 QNAKE
+426 ENAKA

-463 DKAGVLGKMF
+463 EKAGVLGKMF

-521 EGMSTWLMNQLST
+521 EGMSTWLMNQLSAT
-534 SDKTVDK
+534 DKSVDK

-559 ESVDGKLSP
+559 ESVNGKTSP

-576 LEGRKMSPELGLGI
+576 LEGRKMTPELGLGI

-604 SLQQDPD
+604 SLEQDPD

-634 SETSKRL
+634 SETSSRL

-646 ASTLTDKATETYT
+646 ASSLSDKATQTYT

-728 GVNIDTPLVVKV
+728 GVTIDTPLVVKV
-740 NGKVVD
+740 DGKVVD
-746 DTASVYA
+746 DTAQVYA

-782 LAEEG
+782 LAEQG
-787 QKGRTTSE
+787 QAGRTTSE
-795 IIKDVVTEIRK
+795 IIKDVVSEIRK

-811 NVVSN
+811 TTEKTN
-816 GKNGKAGKSG
+816 GKGG
-826 KSGKGGRGQKTQG
+826 KSGKGHKTQG
-839 QQQPQQTG
+839 HEGHQRPG

-854 PQKGGKRHFE
+854 PKKGGKRHFE

>member
-1 MKLEKIQNLQ
+1 MNISKINSPA
-11 VVSKPQMQQTVSVR
+11 VIAKTTESKVR
-25 PKLTYEPD
+25 NAQPKLTYATD
-33 SVSFSRKAEDKV
+33 SVELSKKASP
-45 IAMKREGS
+45 ITLKREGN
-53 ALHVAFTGKLQNPM
+53 ALHVSFMGKIQNPM
-67 ETKANE
+67 ETKASE

-82 RGVSKHQLGSEGASA
+82 RGVSKHQAGTEGASA
-97 TAEDDSVIQLA
+97 TAVDDSVVQLA
-108 NSNWKEGDRLNVKET
+108 NSNWKEGDVLRAKEV
-123 KTRRGKSL
+123 KTRSGKSL
-131 ELSHP
+131 ELTHP
-136 KFGALGSVPDEM
+136 KFGAVGSVPEEM
-148 AEVLMPLLSG
+148 AQFIMPIMS
-158 KKSDYHFELSNVIAG
+158 KKPSDYRFELSNVIAG

-179 TIGLRAVLKYTGE
+179 TIGLRASLKYVGE
-192 DSKEAKKAADVFNG
+192 DKAEAKKAADAFNT

-247 VKEVKDAI
+247 VREIKDAI
-255 TNISKE
+255 TNISNE
-261 INDPKNKRILIL
+261 INNPENKKILIL

-286 IAMKEALKAAYPDR
+286 IAMKEALKAAFPDR

-311 GLFRDKMPGIESVK
+311 GLFRDKMPGVEDVK

-333 ATLEK
+333 ATLQK
-338 NLETLKSL
+338 NLDVLKAL
-346 KTDTAKEQQK
+346 NTETAKEQQK

-371 FDANPLKG
+371 FDANPLQG
-379 KPKKQY
+379 KAKKQY
-385 DLVMTMDI
+385 DLVMTMDV

-412 QIYIDHHPHRITEW
+412 QIYIDHHPHRISEW
-426 QNAKE
+426 QNAKS

-437 NKIHKNGLA
+437 DKIHKNGLA

-458 VTIVA
+458 VTIIA
-463 DKAGVLGKMF
+463 DKAGDLGKMF
-473 QKGGEAAKNFVA
+473 EKGGQAAKNFVA

-504 LPHHSAL
+504 LPHHSAM

-521 EGMSTWLMNQLST
+521 EGMSTWLTNQLSKT
-534 SDKTVDK
+534 DKSVDK

-548 AYDVPDKALSS
+548 AYDVPDRALSGA
-559 ESVDGKLSP
+559 SVNGKASP
-568 RDRMLTYA
+568 RDKMLNYA
-576 LEGRKMSPELGLGI
+576 VEGRKMSPELGLGI
-590 IEVDYDQMYDVFNA
+590 IEVDYDQMYDVFNS

-634 SETSKRL
+634 SEVSQKL
-641 APGEK
+641 APGQK
-646 ASTLTDKATETYT
+646 ATTLTERATETYT

-680 TENSDVAKQNGLR
+680 TENSDVAKMNGLR

-728 GVNIDTPLVVKV
+728 GVEINTPLVVKV
-740 NGKVVD
+740 DGKVEE
-746 DTASVYA
+746 DTAKVYA
-753 DLTKNYEIMKDNKI
+753 ELTRNYNIMKDNNI
-767 PAEKRAGMCKKIEIA
+767 PAEQRAGKCKKIEIA

-787 QKGRTTSE
+787 QTGRTTSE
-795 IIKDVVTEIRK
+795 IIKDVVKEIRK

-811 NVVSN
+811 TTATTKGQKGQKGQGHHHDNQVQGN
-816 GKNGKAGKSG
+816 HKPHGGKKPHGH
-826 KSGKGGRGQKTQG
+826 KGGR
-839 QQQPQQTG
+839 
-847 KSGGKHK
+847 
-854 PQKGGKRHFE
+854 RLFE
-864 VAA
+864 VA

>member
-11 VVSKPQMQQTVSVR
+11 VVSKPQMQKTANVQ
-25 PKLTYEPD
+25 PKLTYAAD
-33 SVSFSRKAEDKV
+33 SVSFSQKAEEKA
-45 IAMKREGS
+45 IAMKREGN

-67 ETKANE
+67 ETKATE

-82 RGVSKHQLGSEGASA
+82 RGVSKHQLGTEGASA
-97 TAEDDSVIQLA
+97 TAVDDSVVQLA

-131 ELSHP
+131 ELIHP

-148 AEVLMPLLSG
+148 AEVLMPLIKG
-158 KKSDYHFELSNVIAG
+158 KNKDYHFELSNVIAG

-179 TIGLRAVLKYTGE
+179 TIGLRAVLKYTG
-192 DSKEAKKAADVFNG
+192 DNQKEATKAADVFNE

-247 VKEVKDAI
+247 VKEIKEAI
-255 TNISKE
+255 TNISNE
-261 INDPKNKRILIL
+261 INNPENKRILIL

-325 RPYNPEKI
+325 RPFNPEKI

-338 NLETLKSL
+338 NIETLKAINTETS
-346 KTDTAKEQQK
+346 KAQQQ

-371 FDANPLKG
+371 FDANPLEG
-379 KPKKQY
+379 KAKKQY
-385 DLVMTMDI
+385 DLVMTMDL

-426 QNAKE
+426 QNAKG

-437 NKIHKNGLA
+437 DKIHQNGLA

-463 DKAGVLGKMF
+463 EKAGVLGKMF

-521 EGMSTWLMNQLST
+521 EGMSTWLMNQLAAT
-534 SDKTVDK
+534 DKSVDK

-559 ESVDGKLSP
+559 ESVNGKTSP

-576 LEGRKMSPELGLGI
+576 LEGRKMTPELGLGI

-604 SLQQDPD
+604 SLEQDPD

-634 SETSKRL
+634 SETSQRL
-641 APGEK
+641 APGQKASSLSEK
-646 ASTLTDKATETYT
+646 ATQTYT

-728 GVNIDTPLVVKV
+728 GVTVSTPLVVKI
-740 NGKVVD
+740 NGKVEE
-746 DTASVYA
+746 DTAKVYA
-753 DLTKNYEIMKDNKI
+753 ELAKNYEIMKDNKI
-767 PAEKRAGMCKKIEIA
+767 PAEKRAGMCQKIEIA

-795 IIKDVVTEIRK
+795 IIKDVVGEIRK

-811 NVVSN
+811 NTE
-816 GKNGKAGKSG
+816 KT
-826 KSGKGGRGQKTQG
+826 GKGGKGGKGQKTNG
-839 QQQPQQTG
+839 HHDRPHTG
-847 KSGGKHK
+847 KSGGKHR
-854 PQKGGKRHFE
+854 PGKGGKRHFE

>member
-1 MKLEKIQNLQ
+1 MNINKINN
-11 VVSKPQMQQTVSVR
+11 VAVAPMKPQLKAREIQ
-25 PKLTYEPD
+25 PKLTYATDTVELSKQESPI
-33 SVSFSRKAEDKV
+33 VL
-45 IAMKREGS
+45 KRQGN
-53 ALHVAFTGKLQNPM
+53 ALHVSFTGKIQNPM

-73 DAPAIQFRV
+73 DAPALQFRV
-82 RGVSKHQLGSEGASA
+82 RGVSKHQLGTEGASA
-97 TAEDDSVIQLA
+97 TAEDDSVVQLA
-108 NSNWKEGDRLNVKET
+108 NSNWKEGDKLVWKEE
-123 KTRRGKSL
+123 KTRMGKSIA
-131 ELSHP
+131 LSHP
-136 KFGALGSVPDEM
+136 KFGEIGSVPKEM
-148 AEVLMPLLSG
+148 ADVLLPVL
-158 KKSDYHFELSNVIAG
+158 KKNKQDYSFELGNVIAG

-179 TIGLRAVLKYTGE
+179 TIGLRAVLKYNGT
-192 DSKEAKKAADVFNG
+192 DKKAAKDAADVFNG

-218 VMVYQPEKSPQQVLE
+218 VMVYQPEKSPKQVLE

-247 VKEVKDAI
+247 VKEVKTAI
-255 TNISKE
+255 DNIAKE
-261 INDPKNKRILIL
+261 INDPANKKILLL

-311 GLFRDKMPGIESVK
+311 GLFRDKMPGIEDVK

-333 ATLEK
+333 QTLEK
-338 NLETLKSL
+338 NLQVLNALNTA
-346 KTDTAKEQQK
+346 TAKEQSK

-366 NPENL
+366 DPNNL
-371 FDANPLKG
+371 FDANPLNG
-379 KPKKQY
+379 KAKKKY
-385 DLVMTMDI
+385 DLVVTLDV

-426 QNAKE
+426 QNAKN

-437 NKIHKNGLA
+437 DKIHKNGLA

-473 QKGGEAAKNFVA
+473 EKGGKAAKNFVA

-521 EGMSTWLMNQLST
+521 EGMSTWLTNQLAKT
-534 SDKTVDK
+534 DKSVDK

-548 AYDVPDKALSS
+548 AYDVPDKKLSGD
-559 ESVDGKLSP
+559 SVNGKTSP
-568 RDRMLTYA
+568 RDKMLNYA

-604 SLQQDPD
+604 SLEQDPD

-634 SETSKRL
+634 SETSQKL
-641 APGEK
+641 VKGQK
-646 ASTLTDKATETYT
+646 AQTLTERATQTYE

-706 LLANLFGGG
+706 ILANLFGGG

-728 GVNIDTPLVVKV
+728 GVTINTPLVIKV
-740 NGKVVD
+740 NGKVVE
-746 DTASVYA
+746 DTAEVYK
-753 DLTKNYEIMKDNKI
+753 DLKQNYEIMKDNNI
-767 PAEKRAGMCKKIEIA
+767 PAEKRAGKCKKIEIA
-782 LAEEG
+782 LAEDG

-795 IIKDVVTEIRK
+795 IIQDVVKEIRK
-806 NQPAT
+806 GQPAT
-811 NVVSN
+811 NAVK
-816 GKNGKAGKSG
+816 G
-826 KSGKGGRGQKTQG
+826 GKGPRGPKG
-839 QQQPQQTG
+839 P
-847 KSGGKHK
+847 
-854 PQKGGKRHFE
+854 KGGKRPEANQQAQQGQKPQGGKKPHGHKGGRRLNE
-864 VAA
+864 VA

>member
-1 MKLEKIQNLQ
+1 MNINKINNLAVAQ
-11 VVSKPQMQQTVSVR
+11 MRPQIKPQAAQ
-25 PKLTYEPD
+25 PKLTYATDTVELSKQESP
-33 SVSFSRKAEDKV
+33 
-45 IAMKREGS
+45 ITLKRQGN
-53 ALHVAFTGKLQNPM
+53 ALHVSFTGKIQNPM

-73 DAPAIQFRV
+73 DAPALQFRV
-82 RGVSKHQLGSEGASA
+82 RGVSKHQLGTEGASA
-97 TAEDDSVIQLA
+97 TAEDDSVVQLA
-108 NSNWKEGDRLNVKET
+108 NSNWKEGDKLVWKEE
-123 KTRRGKSL
+123 KTRMGKSIA
-131 ELSHP
+131 LSHP
-136 KFGALGSVPDEM
+136 KFGEIGSVPKEM
-148 AEVLMPLLSG
+148 AEVLLPVL
-158 KKSDYHFELSNVIAG
+158 KNNKQDYSFELGNVIAG

-179 TIGLRAVLKYTGE
+179 TIGLRAVLKYNGN
-192 DSKEAKKAADVFNG
+192 DKKVAKEAADVFNG

-218 VMVYQPEKSPQQVLE
+218 VMVYQPEKSPKQVLE
-233 RIFDVEGKENGLGR
+233 RIFDVEGKENGLGAVR
-247 VKEVKDAI
+247 EVKTAI
-255 TNISKE
+255 DNIANE
-261 INDPKNKRILIL
+261 INNPENKRILLL

-286 IAMKEALKAAYPDR
+286 IAMKEALKVAYPDR

-311 GLFRDKMPGIESVK
+311 GLFRDKMPGIEDVK

-333 ATLEK
+333 QTLEK
-338 NLETLKSL
+338 NLQVLNALNTP
-346 KTDTAKEQQK
+346 TAKEQSK

-366 NPENL
+366 DPNNL
-371 FDANPLKG
+371 FDANPLNG
-379 KPKKQY
+379 KEKKKY
-385 DLVMTMDI
+385 DLVVTLDV

-426 QNAKE
+426 QNAKN

-437 NKIHKNGLA
+437 DKIHKNGLA

-473 QKGGEAAKNFVA
+473 EKGGKAAKNFVA

-521 EGMSTWLMNQLST
+521 EGMSTWLTNQLAKT
-534 SDKTVDK
+534 DKSVDK

-548 AYDVPDKALSS
+548 AYDVPDKKLSGD
-559 ESVDGKLSP
+559 SVNGKTSP
-568 RDRMLTYA
+568 RDKMLNYA

-590 IEVDYDQMYDVFNA
+590 IEVDYDQMYDVFNS
-604 SLQQDPD
+604 SLEQDPD

-634 SETSKRL
+634 SETSQKL
-641 APGEK
+641 VKGQK
-646 ASTLTDKATETYT
+646 AQTLTERATQTYE

-728 GVNIDTPLVVKV
+728 GVTVSTPLVIKV
-740 NGKVVD
+740 NGKVVE
-746 DTASVYA
+746 DTAEVYK
-753 DLTKNYEIMKDNKI
+753 DLKQNYEIMKDNNI
-767 PAEKRAGMCKKIEIA
+767 PAEQRAGKCKKIEIA
-782 LAEEG
+782 LAEDG

-795 IIKDVVTEIRK
+795 IITDVVREIRK
-806 NQPAT
+806 GQPAT
-811 NVVSN
+811 NQV
-816 GKNGKAGKSG
+816 
-826 KSGKGGRGQKTQG
+826 KGGRGPKGTKGPKGGRRPEANQQAQQG
-839 QQQPQQTG
+839 
-847 KSGGKHK
+847 HK
-854 PQKGGKRHFE
+854 PQGGKKPHGHKGGRRLNE
-864 VAA
+864 VA

>member
-1 MKLEKIQNLQ
+1 MNINKINNLAVAQ
-11 VVSKPQMQQTVSVR
+11 MRPQIKPQAAQ
-25 PKLTYEPD
+25 PKLTYATDTVELSKQESP
-33 SVSFSRKAEDKV
+33 
-45 IAMKREGS
+45 ITLKRQGN
-53 ALHVAFTGKLQNPM
+53 ALHVSFTGKIQNPM

-73 DAPAIQFRV
+73 DAPALQFRV
-82 RGVSKHQLGSEGASA
+82 RGVSKHQLGTEGASA
-97 TAEDDSVIQLA
+97 TAEDDSVVQLA
-108 NSNWKEGDRLNVKET
+108 NSNWKEGDKLVWKEE
-123 KTRRGKSL
+123 KTRMGKSIA
-131 ELSHP
+131 LSHP
-136 KFGALGSVPDEM
+136 KFGEIGSVPKEM
-148 AEVLMPLLSG
+148 AEVLLPVL
-158 KKSDYHFELSNVIAG
+158 KNNKQDYSFELGNVIAG

-179 TIGLRAVLKYTGE
+179 TIGLRAVLKYNGN
-192 DSKEAKKAADVFNG
+192 DKKVAKEAADVFNG

-218 VMVYQPEKSPQQVLE
+218 VMVYQPEKSPKQVLE
-233 RIFDVEGKENGLGR
+233 RIFDVEGKENGLGAVR
-247 VKEVKDAI
+247 EVKTAI
-255 TNISKE
+255 DNIANE
-261 INDPKNKRILIL
+261 INNPENKRILLL

-286 IAMKEALKAAYPDR
+286 IAMKEALKVAYPDR

-311 GLFRDKMPGIESVK
+311 GLFRDKMPGIEDVK

-333 ATLEK
+333 QTLEK
-338 NLETLKSL
+338 NLQVLNALNTP
-346 KTDTAKEQQK
+346 TAKEQSK

-366 NPENL
+366 DPNNL
-371 FDANPLKG
+371 FDANPLNG
-379 KPKKQY
+379 KEKKKY
-385 DLVMTMDI
+385 DLVVTLDV

-426 QNAKE
+426 QNAKN

-437 NKIHKNGLA
+437 DKIHKNGLA

-473 QKGGEAAKNFVA
+473 EKGGKAAKNFVA

-521 EGMSTWLMNQLST
+521 EGMSTWLTNQLAKT
-534 SDKTVDK
+534 DKSVDK

-548 AYDVPDKALSS
+548 AYDVPDKKLSGD
-559 ESVDGKLSP
+559 SVNGKTSP
-568 RDRMLTYA
+568 RDKMLNYA

-604 SLQQDPD
+604 SLEQDPD

-634 SETSKRL
+634 SETSQKL
-641 APGEK
+641 VKGQK
-646 ASTLTDKATETYT
+646 AQTLTERATQTYE

-728 GVNIDTPLVVKV
+728 GVTVSTPLVIKV
-740 NGKVVD
+740 NGKVVE
-746 DTASVYA
+746 DTAEVYK
-753 DLTKNYEIMKDNKI
+753 DLKQNYEIMKDNNI
-767 PAEKRAGMCKKIEIA
+767 PAEQRAGKCKKIEIA
-782 LAEEG
+782 LAEDG

-795 IIKDVVTEIRK
+795 IITDVVREIRK
-806 NQPAT
+806 GQPAT
-811 NVVSN
+811 NQV
-816 GKNGKAGKSG
+816 
-826 KSGKGGRGQKTQG
+826 KGGRGPKGPKGGRRPEANQQAQQG
-839 QQQPQQTG
+839 
-847 KSGGKHK
+847 HK
-854 PQKGGKRHFE
+854 PQGGKKPHGHKGGRRLNE
-864 VAA
+864 VA

>member
-1 MKLEKIQNLQ
+1 MNINKINSPA
-11 VVSKPQMQQTVSVR
+11 VIAPQTQIKVR
-25 PKLTYEPD
+25 NAQPKLTYATD
-33 SVSFSRKAEDKV
+33 SIELSKKQSPISV
-45 IAMKREGS
+45 KREGN
-53 ALHVAFTGKLQNPM
+53 ALHVSFMGKIQNPM
-67 ETKANE
+67 ETRANE

-82 RGVSKHQLGSEGASA
+82 RGVSKHQAGTEGASA
-97 TAEDDSVIQLA
+97 TAVDDSVVQLA
-108 NSNWKEGDRLNVKET
+108 NSNWKEGDVLRAKEV
-123 KTRRGKSL
+123 KTRSGKSL

-136 KFGALGSVPDEM
+136 KFGAVGSVPEEM
-148 AEVLMPLLSG
+148 AQFIMPIMS
-158 KKSDYHFELSNVIAG
+158 KKPSDYRFELSNVIAG

-179 TIGLRAVLKYTGE
+179 TIGLRASLKYVGE
-192 DSKEAKKAADVFNG
+192 DKAEAKKAADAFNT

-247 VKEVKDAI
+247 VREIKDAI
-255 TNISKE
+255 TNISNE
-261 INDPKNKRILIL
+261 INNPENKKILIL

-286 IAMKEALKAAYPDR
+286 IAMKEALKAAFPDR

-311 GLFRDKMPGIESVK
+311 GLFRDKMPGVEDVK

-338 NLETLKSL
+338 NLGVLKAL
-346 KTDTAKEQQK
+346 NTETAKEQSK

-366 NPENL
+366 DPNNL
-371 FDANPLKG
+371 FDANPLQG
-379 KPKKQY
+379 KEKKKY
-385 DLVMTMDI
+385 DLVMTMDV

-412 QIYIDHHPHRITEW
+412 QIYIDHHPHRISEW
-426 QNAKE
+426 QNAKA

-437 NKIHKNGLA
+437 DKIHKNGLA

-473 QKGGEAAKNFVA
+473 EKGGQAAKNFVA

-504 LPHHSAL
+504 LPHHSAM

-521 EGMSTWLMNQLST
+521 EGMSTWLTNQLSKT
-534 SDKTVDK
+534 DKSVDK

-548 AYDVPDKALSS
+548 AYDVPDRALSGT
-559 ESVDGKLSP
+559 SVNGKVSP
-568 RDRMLTYA
+568 RDKMLNYA
-576 LEGRKMSPELGLGI
+576 VEGRKMSPELGLGI
-590 IEVDYDQMYDVFNA
+590 IEVDYDQMYDVFNS

-634 SETSKRL
+634 SEVSQKL
-641 APGEK
+641 APGQK
-646 ASTLTDKATETYT
+646 PSTLTEKATQTYT

-680 TENSDVAKQNGLR
+680 TENSDVAKMNGLR

-728 GVNIDTPLVVKV
+728 GVEINTPLVVKI
-740 NGKVVD
+740 NGKVEE
-746 DTASVYA
+746 DTAKVYEE
-753 DLTKNYEIMKDNKI
+753 LTRNYNIMKDNNI
-767 PAEKRAGMCKKIEIA
+767 PAEQRAGKCKKIEIA

-795 IIKDVVTEIRK
+795 IIKDVVKEIRK
-806 NQPAT
+806 TQPAT
-811 NVVSN
+811 TSTSTKGTKGPKGHGHHDNQVQGN
-816 GKNGKAGKSG
+816 HKPHGGKKPHGH
-826 KSGKGGRGQKTQG
+826 KGGR
-839 QQQPQQTG
+839 
-847 KSGGKHK
+847 
-854 PQKGGKRHFE
+854 RLNE
-864 VAA
+864 VA

>member
-1 MKLEKIQNLQ
+1 MPYNYYTSKI
-11 VVSKPQMQQTVSVR
+11 VVLK
-25 PKLTYEPD
+25 
-33 SVSFSRKAEDKV
+33 
-45 IAMKREGS
+45 
-53 ALHVAFTGKLQNPM
+53 N
-67 ETKANE
+67 
-73 DAPAIQFRV
+73 
-82 RGVSKHQLGSEGASA
+82 
-97 TAEDDSVIQLA
+97 
-108 NSNWKEGDRLNVKET
+108 
-123 KTRRGKSL
+123 
-131 ELSHP
+131 
-136 KFGALGSVPDEM
+136 
-148 AEVLMPLLSG
+148 
-158 KKSDYHFELSNVIAG
+158 KKQDYSFELGNVIAG

-179 TIGLRAVLKYTGE
+179 TIGLRAVLKYNGT
-192 DSKEAKKAADVFNG
+192 DKKAAKEAADVFNG

-218 VMVYQPEKSPQQVLE
+218 VMVYQPEKSPKQVLE
-233 RIFDVEGKENGLGR
+233 RIFDVEGKENGLGK
-247 VKEVKDAI
+247 VKEVKTAI
-255 TNISKE
+255 DNIAKE
-261 INDPKNKRILIL
+261 INDPANKKILLL

-311 GLFRDKMPGIESVK
+311 GLFRDKMPGIEDVK

-333 ATLEK
+333 QTLEK
-338 NLETLKSL
+338 NLQVLNALNTP
-346 KTDTAKEQQK
+346 TAKEQSK

-366 NPENL
+366 DPNNL
-371 FDANPLKG
+371 FDANPLNG
-379 KPKKQY
+379 KEKKKY
-385 DLVMTMDI
+385 DLVVTLDI

-426 QNAKE
+426 QNAKK

-437 NKIHKNGLA
+437 DKIHKNGLA

-473 QKGGEAAKNFVA
+473 EKGGKAAKNFVA

-521 EGMSTWLMNQLST
+521 EGMSTWLTNQLAKT
-534 SDKTVDK
+534 DKSVDK

-548 AYDVPDKALSS
+548 AYDVPDKKLSGD
-559 ESVDGKLSP
+559 SVDGKTSP
-568 RDRMLTYA
+568 RDKMLTYA

-590 IEVDYDQMYDVFNA
+590 IEVDYDQMYDVFNS
-604 SLQQDPD
+604 SLEQDPD

-634 SETSKRL
+634 SETSQKL
-641 APGEK
+641 VKGQK
-646 ASTLTDKATETYT
+646 AQTLTERATQTYE
-659 GPYDADRIAILVIQ
+659 GPYDADRIAVLVIQ

-728 GVNIDTPLVVKV
+728 GVTINTPLVVKV

-746 DTASVYA
+746 DTAEVYK
-753 DLTKNYEIMKDNKI
+753 DLKQNYEIMKDNNI
-767 PAEKRAGMCKKIEIA
+767 PAEQRAGKCKKIEIA
-782 LAEEG
+782 LAEDG

-795 IIKDVVTEIRK
+795 IIQDVVKEIRK
-806 NQPAT
+806 GQPAT
-811 NVVSN
+811 NAVK
-816 GKNGKAGKSG
+816 GGKSPRG
-826 KSGKGGRGQKTQG
+826 PKG
-839 QQQPQQTG
+839 P
-847 KSGGKHK
+847 
-854 PQKGGKRHFE
+854 KGGKRPEANQQAQQGQKAHGGKKPHGHKGGRRLNE
-864 VAA
+864 VA

>member
-1 MKLEKIQNLQ
+1 MNINKINSPA
-11 VVSKPQMQQTVSVR
+11 VIAPQTQIKVR
-25 PKLTYEPD
+25 NAQPKLTYATD
-33 SVSFSRKAEDKV
+33 SVELSKKQSPISV
-45 IAMKREGS
+45 KREGN
-53 ALHVAFTGKLQNPM
+53 ALHVSFMGKIQNPM

-82 RGVSKHQLGSEGASA
+82 RGVSKHQAGTEGASA
-97 TAEDDSVIQLA
+97 TAVDDSVVQLA
-108 NSNWKEGDRLNVKET
+108 NSNWKEGDVLRAKEV
-123 KTRRGKSL
+123 KTRSGKSL

-136 KFGALGSVPDEM
+136 KFGAVGSVPEEM
-148 AEVLMPLLSG
+148 AQFIMPIMS
-158 KKSDYHFELSNVIAG
+158 KKPSDYRFELSNVIAG

-179 TIGLRAVLKYTGE
+179 TIGLRASLKYVGE
-192 DSKEAKKAADVFNG
+192 DKAEAKKAADAFNT

-247 VKEVKDAI
+247 VREIKDAI
-255 TNISKE
+255 TNISNE
-261 INDPKNKRILIL
+261 INNPENKKILIL

-286 IAMKEALKAAYPDR
+286 IAMKEALKAAFPDR

-311 GLFRDKMPGIESVK
+311 GLFRDKMPGVEDVK

-338 NLETLKSL
+338 NLGVLKAL
-346 KTDTAKEQQK
+346 NTETAKEQSK

-366 NPENL
+366 DPNNL
-371 FDANPLKG
+371 FDANPLQG
-379 KPKKQY
+379 KEKKKY
-385 DLVMTMDI
+385 DLVMTMDV

-412 QIYIDHHPHRITEW
+412 QIYIDHHPHRISEW
-426 QNAKE
+426 QNAKA

-437 NKIHKNGLA
+437 DKIHKNGLA

-473 QKGGEAAKNFVA
+473 EKGGQAAKNFVA

-504 LPHHSAL
+504 LPHHSAM

-521 EGMSTWLMNQLST
+521 EGMSTWLTNQLSKT
-534 SDKTVDK
+534 DKSVDK

-548 AYDVPDKALSS
+548 AYDVPDRALSGT
-559 ESVDGKLSP
+559 SVNGKVSP
-568 RDRMLTYA
+568 RDKMLNYA
-576 LEGRKMSPELGLGI
+576 VEGRKMSPELGLGI
-590 IEVDYDQMYDVFNA
+590 IEVDYDQMYDVFNS

-634 SETSKRL
+634 SEVSQKL
-641 APGEK
+641 APGQK
-646 ASTLTDKATETYT
+646 PSTLTEKATQTYT

-680 TENSDVAKQNGLR
+680 TENSDVAKMNGLR

-728 GVNIDTPLVVKV
+728 GVEINTPLVVKI
-740 NGKVVD
+740 NGKVEE
-746 DTASVYA
+746 DTAKVYEE
-753 DLTKNYEIMKDNKI
+753 LTRNYNIMKDNNI
-767 PAEKRAGMCKKIEIA
+767 PAEQRAGKCKKIEIA

-795 IIKDVVTEIRK
+795 IIKDVVKEIRK
-806 NQPAT
+806 TQPAT
-811 NVVSN
+811 TSTSTKGTKGPKGHGHDNQVQGN
-816 GKNGKAGKSG
+816 HKPHGGKKPHGH
-826 KSGKGGRGQKTQG
+826 KGGR
-839 QQQPQQTG
+839 
-847 KSGGKHK
+847 
-854 PQKGGKRHFE
+854 RLNE
-864 VAA
+864 VA

>member
-1 MKLEKIQNLQ
+1 MNINKINNLAVAQ
-11 VVSKPQMQQTVSVR
+11 MRPQIKPQAAQ
-25 PKLTYEPD
+25 PKLTYATDTVELSKQESP
-33 SVSFSRKAEDKV
+33 
-45 IAMKREGS
+45 ITLKRQGN
-53 ALHVAFTGKLQNPM
+53 ALHVSFTGKIQNPM

-73 DAPAIQFRV
+73 DAPALQFRV
-82 RGVSKHQLGSEGASA
+82 RGVSKHQLGTEGASA
-97 TAEDDSVIQLA
+97 TAEDDSVVQLA
-108 NSNWKEGDRLNVKET
+108 NSNWKEGDKLVWKEE
-123 KTRRGKSL
+123 KTRMGKSIA
-131 ELSHP
+131 LSHP
-136 KFGALGSVPDEM
+136 KFGEIGSVPKEM
-148 AEVLMPLLSG
+148 AEVLLPVL
-158 KKSDYHFELSNVIAG
+158 KNNKQDYSFELGNVIAG

-179 TIGLRAVLKYTGE
+179 TIGLRAVLKYNGN
-192 DSKEAKKAADVFNG
+192 DKKVAKEAADVFNG

-218 VMVYQPEKSPQQVLE
+218 VMVYQPEKSPKQVLE
-233 RIFDVEGKENGLGR
+233 RIFDVEGKENGLGAVR
-247 VKEVKDAI
+247 EVKTAI
-255 TNISKE
+255 DNIANE
-261 INDPKNKRILIL
+261 INNPENKRILLL

-311 GLFRDKMPGIESVK
+311 GLFRDKMPGIEDVK

-333 ATLEK
+333 QTLEK
-338 NLETLKSL
+338 NLQVLNALNTP
-346 KTDTAKEQQK
+346 TAKEQSK

-366 NPENL
+366 DPNNL
-371 FDANPLKG
+371 FDANPLNG
-379 KPKKQY
+379 KEKKKY
-385 DLVMTMDI
+385 DLVVTLDV

-426 QNAKE
+426 QNAKN

-437 NKIHKNGLA
+437 DKIHKNGLA

-473 QKGGEAAKNFVA
+473 EKGGKAAKNFVA

-521 EGMSTWLMNQLST
+521 EGMSTWLTNQLAKT
-534 SDKTVDK
+534 DKSVDK

-548 AYDVPDKALSS
+548 AYDVPDKKLSGD
-559 ESVDGKLSP
+559 SVNGKTSP
-568 RDRMLTYA
+568 RDKMLNYA

-590 IEVDYDQMYDVFNA
+590 IEVDYDQMYDVFNS
-604 SLQQDPD
+604 SLEQDPD

-634 SETSKRL
+634 SETSQKL
-641 APGEK
+641 VKGQK
-646 ASTLTDKATETYT
+646 AQTLTERATQTYE

-728 GVNIDTPLVVKV
+728 GVTVSTPLVIKV
-740 NGKVVD
+740 NGKVVE
-746 DTASVYA
+746 DTAEVYK
-753 DLTKNYEIMKDNKI
+753 DLKQNYEIMKDNNI
-767 PAEKRAGMCKKIEIA
+767 PAEQRAGKCKKIEIA
-782 LAEEG
+782 LAEDG

-795 IIKDVVTEIRK
+795 IITDVVREIRK
-806 NQPAT
+806 GQPAT
-811 NVVSN
+811 NQV
-816 GKNGKAGKSG
+816 
-826 KSGKGGRGQKTQG
+826 KGGRGPKGTKGPKGGRRPEANQQAQQG
-839 QQQPQQTG
+839 
-847 KSGGKHK
+847 HK
-854 PQKGGKRHFE
+854 PQGGKKPHGHKGGRRLNE
-864 VAA
+864 VA

>member
-1 MKLEKIQNLQ
+1 MRLEKIQNLQ
-11 VVSKPQMQQTVSVR
+11 VVSRPQMQQTANVR
-25 PKLTYEPD
+25 PNLRYEAD
-33 SVSFSRKAEDKV
+33 SAVFTHKTEEKPISV
-45 IAMKREGS
+45 KREGN
-53 ALHVAFTGKLQNPM
+53 ALHVSFTGKLQNPM

-82 RGVSKHQLGSEGASA
+82 RGVSKHQLGTEGASA
-97 TAEDDSVIQLA
+97 TAEDDSVVQLA
-108 NSNWKEGDRLNVKET
+108 NSNWKEGDRLNAKEVKGRNG
-123 KTRRGKSL
+123 KTIAL
-131 ELSHP
+131 VHP
-136 KFGALGSVPDEM
+136 KFGEIGQVPKEM
-148 AEVLMPLLSG
+148 AEVLMPVMKG
-158 KKSDYHFELSNVIAG
+158 KNSDYRFELSNVIAG

-179 TIGLRAVLKYTGE
+179 TIGLRATLKYVG
-192 DSKEAKKAADVFNG
+192 DNKSDAKKATDAFNS

-218 VMVYQPEKSPQQVLE
+218 VMVYQPEKSPEQVLE

-247 VKEVKDAI
+247 VKEIKEAI
-255 TNISKE
+255 TNISNE
-261 INDPKNKRILIL
+261 INNPANKRILIL

-286 IAMKEALKAAYPDR
+286 LAMKTAIQAAYPDR

-311 GLFRDKMPGIESVK
+311 GLFRDKMPGIEDVK

-338 NLETLKSL
+338 NLEVLKSI
-346 KTDTAKEQQK
+346 KTPTSKEQQK

-366 NPENL
+366 NPNNL
-371 FDANPLKG
+371 FDANPLQG
-379 KPKKQY
+379 KPKKKY
-385 DLVMTMDI
+385 DLVMTMDV

-398 FSGAFKDYIEGSKK
+398 FSGAFKDYIENSKK

-426 QNAKE
+426 QNAKN

-463 DKAGVLGKMF
+463 DKAGLLGKMF
-473 QKGGEAAKNFVA
+473 EKGGEAAKNFVA

-521 EGMSTWLMNQLST
+521 EGMSTWLTNKLSET
-534 SDKTVDK
+534 DSSVNK

-559 ESVDGKLSP
+559 NSVDGKLSP
-568 RDRMLTYA
+568 RDKMLTYA

-604 SLQQDPD
+604 SLKQDPD

-634 SETSKRL
+634 SETSQKL
-641 APGEK
+641 APGQK
-646 ASTLTDKATETYT
+646 ANTLTERATETYT

-728 GVNIDTPLVVKV
+728 GVTINTPLVIKV

-753 DLTKNYEIMKDNKI
+753 DLTKNYEIMKDNSI

-782 LAEEG
+782 LAEDG

-795 IIKDVVTEIRK
+795 IITDVVKEIRK

-811 NVVSN
+811 NAVPE
-816 GKNGKAGKSG
+816 KTGKA
-826 KSGKGGRGQKTQG
+826 GKGGRGQKTHG
-839 QQQPQQTG
+839 HDSNPQTG
-847 KSGGKHK
+847 KAGGKHK
-854 PQKGGKRHFE
+854 PQKGGRRHFE

>member
-1 MKLEKIQNLQ
+1 MNISKINSPA
-11 VVSKPQMQQTVSVR
+11 VIAQTTQTKVR
-25 PKLTYEPD
+25 NAQPKLTYATD
-33 SVSFSRKAEDKV
+33 SVELSRKQSP
-45 IAMKREGS
+45 IAVKREGN
-53 ALHVAFTGKLQNPM
+53 ALHVSFTGKIQNPM
-67 ETKANE
+67 ETKALE

-82 RGVSKHQLGSEGASA
+82 RGVSKHQAGTEGASA
-97 TAEDDSVIQLA
+97 TAVDDSVVQLA
-108 NSNWKEGDRLNVKET
+108 NSNWKEGDVLRAKEV
-123 KTRRGKSL
+123 KTRSGKSL

-136 KFGALGSVPDEM
+136 KFGAVGSVPEEM
-148 AEVLMPLLSG
+148 AQFIMPIIA
-158 KKSDYHFELSNVIAG
+158 KKPSDYRFELSNVIAG

-179 TIGLRAVLKYTGE
+179 TIGLRASLKYVGE
-192 DSKEAKKAADVFNG
+192 DKAEAKKAADAFNS

-247 VKEVKDAI
+247 VREIKDAI
-255 TNISKE
+255 TNISNE
-261 INDPKNKRILIL
+261 INNPENKKILIL

-286 IAMKEALKAAYPDR
+286 IAMKEALKAAFPDR

-311 GLFRDKMPGIESVK
+311 GLFRDKMPGVEDVK

-333 ATLEK
+333 ATLQK
-338 NLETLKSL
+338 NLDVLKAL
-346 KTDTAKEQQK
+346 NTETAKEQSK
-356 VLERDLAELK
+356 VLERDLAELQDP
-366 NPENL
+366 NNL
-371 FDANPLKG
+371 FDANPLQG
-379 KPKKQY
+379 KEKKKY
-385 DLVMTMDI
+385 DLVMTMDV

-412 QIYIDHHPHRITEW
+412 QIYIDHHPHRISEW
-426 QNAKE
+426 QNAKS

-437 NKIHKNGLA
+437 DKIHKNGLA

-473 QKGGEAAKNFVA
+473 EKGGQAAKNFVA

-504 LPHHSAL
+504 LPHHSAM

-521 EGMSTWLMNQLST
+521 EGMSTWLTNQLSKT
-534 SDKTVDK
+534 DKSVDK

-548 AYDVPDKALSS
+548 AYDVPDRALSGT
-559 ESVDGKLSP
+559 SVNGKVSP
-568 RDRMLTYA
+568 RDKMLNYA
-576 LEGRKMSPELGLGI
+576 VEGRKMSPELGLGI
-590 IEVDYDQMYDVFNA
+590 IEVDYDQMYDVFNS

-634 SETSKRL
+634 SEVSQKL
-641 APGEK
+641 APGQK
-646 ASTLTDKATETYT
+646 PSTLTEKATQTYT

-680 TENSDVAKQNGLR
+680 TENSDVAKMNGLR

-728 GVNIDTPLVVKV
+728 GVEINTPLVVKI
-740 NGKVVD
+740 NGKVEE
-746 DTASVYA
+746 DTAKVYEE
-753 DLTKNYEIMKDNKI
+753 LTRNYNIMKDNNI
-767 PAEKRAGMCKKIEIA
+767 PADQRAGKCKKIEIA

-795 IIKDVVTEIRK
+795 IIKDVVKEIRK

-811 NVVSN
+811 TTATTKGQKGQRGQGHHHDNQVQGN
-816 GKNGKAGKSG
+816 HRPHGGKKPHGH
-826 KSGKGGRGQKTQG
+826 KGGR
-839 QQQPQQTG
+839 
-847 KSGGKHK
+847 
-854 PQKGGKRHFE
+854 RLFE
-864 VAA
+864 VA

>member
-1 MKLEKIQNLQ
+1 MNINKINNLAVAQ
-11 VVSKPQMQQTVSVR
+11 MRPQIKPQAAQ
-25 PKLTYEPD
+25 PKLTYATDTVELSKQESP
-33 SVSFSRKAEDKV
+33 
-45 IAMKREGS
+45 ITLKRQGN
-53 ALHVAFTGKLQNPM
+53 ALHVSFTGKIQNPM

-73 DAPAIQFRV
+73 DAPALQFRV
-82 RGVSKHQLGSEGASA
+82 RGVSKHQLGTEGASA
-97 TAEDDSVIQLA
+97 TAEDDSVVQLA
-108 NSNWKEGDRLNVKET
+108 NSNWKEGDKLVWKEE
-123 KTRRGKSL
+123 KTRMGKSIA
-131 ELSHP
+131 LSHP
-136 KFGALGSVPDEM
+136 KFGEIGSVPKEM
-148 AEVLMPLLSG
+148 AEVLLPVL
-158 KKSDYHFELSNVIAG
+158 KNNKQDYSFELGNVIAG

-179 TIGLRAVLKYTGE
+179 TIGLRAVLKYNGN
-192 DSKEAKKAADVFNG
+192 DKKVAKEAADVFNG

-218 VMVYQPEKSPQQVLE
+218 VMVYQPEKSPKQVLE
-233 RIFDVEGKENGLGR
+233 RIFDVEGKENGLGAVR
-247 VKEVKDAI
+247 EVKTAI
-255 TNISKE
+255 DNIANE
-261 INDPKNKRILIL
+261 INNPENKRILLL

-286 IAMKEALKAAYPDR
+286 IAMKEALKVAYPDR

-311 GLFRDKMPGIESVK
+311 GLFRDKMPGIEDVK

-333 ATLEK
+333 QTLEK
-338 NLETLKSL
+338 NLQVLNALNTP
-346 KTDTAKEQQK
+346 TAKEQSK

-366 NPENL
+366 DPNNL
-371 FDANPLKG
+371 FDANPLNG
-379 KPKKQY
+379 KEKKKY
-385 DLVMTMDI
+385 DLVVTLDV

-426 QNAKE
+426 QNAKN

-437 NKIHKNGLA
+437 DKIHKNGLA

-473 QKGGEAAKNFVA
+473 EKGGKAAKNFVA

-521 EGMSTWLMNQLST
+521 EGMSTWLTNQLAKT
-534 SDKTVDK
+534 DKSVDK

-548 AYDVPDKALSS
+548 AYDVPDKKLSGD
-559 ESVDGKLSP
+559 SVNGKTSP
-568 RDRMLTYA
+568 RDKMLNYA

-604 SLQQDPD
+604 SLEQDPD

-634 SETSKRL
+634 SETSQKL
-641 APGEK
+641 VKGQK
-646 ASTLTDKATETYT
+646 AQTLTERATQTYE

-728 GVNIDTPLVVKV
+728 GVTVSTPLVIKV
-740 NGKVVD
+740 NGKVVE
-746 DTASVYA
+746 DTAEVYK
-753 DLTKNYEIMKDNKI
+753 DLKQNYEIMKDNNI
-767 PAEKRAGMCKKIEIA
+767 PAEQRAGKCKKIEIA
-782 LAEEG
+782 LAEDG

-795 IIKDVVTEIRK
+795 IITDVVREIRK
-806 NQPAT
+806 GQPAT
-811 NVVSN
+811 NQV
-816 GKNGKAGKSG
+816 
-826 KSGKGGRGQKTQG
+826 KGGRGPKGTKGSKGGRRPEANQQAQQG
-839 QQQPQQTG
+839 
-847 KSGGKHK
+847 HK
-854 PQKGGKRHFE
+854 PQGGKKPHGHKGGRRLNE
-864 VAA
+864 VA